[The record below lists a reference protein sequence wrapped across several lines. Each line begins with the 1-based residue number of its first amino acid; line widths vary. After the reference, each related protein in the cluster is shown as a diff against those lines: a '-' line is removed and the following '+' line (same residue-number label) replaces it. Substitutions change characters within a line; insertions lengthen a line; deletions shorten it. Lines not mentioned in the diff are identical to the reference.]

1 MKGSFEEGGGGGL
14 FNLAKMVV
22 SVLEKE
28 LESNVNKLK

>member
-1 MKGSFEEGGGGGL
+1 MKGSFEEGGGGL

-22 SVLEKE
+22 SVLDKE